1 MPNHMHFI
9 IVIINTENGRTQVA
23 PIISRIIQQFKGS
36 ISKQIGF
43 SIWQKLFYDSIIRNE
58 NEYLRIWEYIDQNP
72 LKWKED
78 SYRSKKV

>member
-36 ISKQIGF
+36 ISKQIGYF
-43 SIWQKLFYDSIIRNE
+43 S
-58 NEYLRIWEYIDQNP
+58 
-72 LKWKED
+72 
-78 SYRSKKV
+78 